1 MELRVIL
8 NPISEPGPAKRLL
21 SNLFYGCGYN
31 FYRFENELL
40 ADDLLIR
47 GKLSQLVRDC
57 RAHLS
62 SLEMA
67 FLRDHRARTGGDYA
81 FLSPAALTMAQ
92 ALLSAQRHL
101 QAMEAA
107 IRSATLPESRH
118 FQRHHRERHG
128 TLEELVMLDGEVV
141 LALVT
146 LRDAVAKLDSG
157 AAAAARMDELLRAS
171 DFRALW
177 GRREALLA
185 GGLA

>member
-1 MELRVIL
+1 VELRVIL
-8 NPISEPGPAKRLL
+8 NPINKPGPAKRLL

-47 GKLSQLVRDC
+47 GKLTQLLRDC

-62 SLEMA
+62 SLEVA
-67 FLRDHRARTGGDYA
+67 FRREQRAQTGGDYA
-81 FLSPAALTMAQ
+81 FLTPAAITTAQ
-92 ALLSAQRHL
+92 ALLSAQRDL

-107 IRSATLPESRH
+107 IRRAAMPESRH
-118 FQRHHRERHG
+118 FHGSHREMRA

-157 AAAAARMDELLRAS
+157 AAAAARMGELLRAS
-171 DFRALW
+171 DFGALW
-177 GRREALLA
+177 TRREALLA